1 MSVSETALRPAQTA
15 PADKIPVIL
24 LTGFLGAGKTTLLN
38 RLLKLPETARTGLI
52 INEFGAAGIDDR
64 LVETADESIVELMN
78 GCLCCT
84 IKGDLPDTIAAM
96 LARGSGR
103 QAKRKN
109 EQNTLSGGLNRLI
122 IETTGL
128 ADPAPILQALLG
140 TPFLQPYLRLA
151 AVITLADSTIAAET
165 LSRSAEARRQIAF
178 ADTIILSKTDLAQD
192 KTAEAA
198 LRRQI
203 KQLNSH
209 AEILIPPPAGSAA
222 AEADFCRALLS
233 PEQSAAKI
241 TSENK
246 PHNHAA
252 HQHNIEHEQNDADS
266 AAIYSFTLSA
276 AEPLPLAAAEHFMY
290 LLAERFGSKILRL
303 KGIIDTGTGAQASGG
318 RYYSLQ
324 AVQGRV
330 FPPQIYRPRPGS
342 AAATAEIKTEITVI
356 AAGADEEE
364 IRRLFAACL
373 NRPAADTA
381 DYAALTD
388 NPLAIAGMKF

>member
-1 MSVSETALRPAQTA
+1 MSVSETALRPAQPA
-15 PADKIPVIL
+15 PANKIPVIL
-24 LTGFLGAGKTTLLN
+24 LTGFLGTGKTTLLN

-64 LVETADESIVELMN
+64 LVETADESIIELMN

-103 QAKRKN
+103 QVKN
-109 EQNTLSGGLNRLI
+109 ENGQNALSGGLNRII

-192 KTAEAA
+192 KTAETA

-209 AEILIPPPAGSAA
+209 AEILTPPPAGNTA

-241 TSENK
+241 TSENE

-252 HQHNIEHEQNDADS
+252 HQHNMEHEQNSADS

-276 AEPLPLAAAEHFMY
+276 AEPLPPAAAEHFMY

-303 KGIIDTGTGAQASGG
+303 KGIIDTGASAQASGG
-318 RYYSLQ
+318 RYYSVQ

-330 FPPQIYRPRPGS
+330 FPPQIYRPRAGG
-342 AAATAEIKTEITVI
+342 AAAAAEIKTEIIVI